1 MRHYDGDIMMVRTQI
16 SLQSELHSQIRV
28 RAAALGISFAE
39 YIRRL
44 VDQDL
49 AGVSRSIDRSIIFD
63 LGTTEPSDIATRK
76 DRMIAEATAS
86 GKPGAPEVP

>member
-1 MRHYDGDIMMVRTQI
+1 MMVRTQI
-16 SLQSELHSQIRV
+16 SLESELHSQIRV

-49 AGVSRSIDRSIIFD
+49 AGLPRSIDCSIIFD
-63 LGTTEPSDIATRK
+63 LGTSEPTDIAAQK
-76 DRMIAEATAS
+76 DQLIAEAIAS
-86 GKPGAPEVP
+86 SKTGNSAVP